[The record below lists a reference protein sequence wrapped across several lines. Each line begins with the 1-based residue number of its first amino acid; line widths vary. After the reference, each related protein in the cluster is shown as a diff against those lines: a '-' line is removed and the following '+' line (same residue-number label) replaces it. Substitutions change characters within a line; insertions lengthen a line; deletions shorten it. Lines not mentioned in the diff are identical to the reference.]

1 MKIERE
7 KIRKQQFTIVV
18 CMGIFVALTMLWGVF
33 RVIRAVNYAKENG
46 TIVENKLTTKVEK
59 KKEKNTERAKETV
72 DLKKVA
78 KNIIS
83 EVSFASE
90 LKLQE
95 DSVAG
100 GMVDLAPNSSMQIY
114 MGNGTYADELILI
127 EADSED
133 NAKTNLENVTK
144 HLREIK
150 NSFQDYLP
158 EEAKKVEDAV
168 NIRYGKYVVACVTK
182 DSENAKKVM
191 DKQMKQ

>member
-1 MKIERE
+1 MRMKMKIERE

-46 TIVENKLTTKVEK
+46 TIVEDKITTKVEE

-83 EVSFASE
+83 EVSFATE

-158 EEAKKVEDAV
+158 EEAKKVEDAPALWY
-168 NIRYGKYVVACVTK
+168 IPRA
-182 DSENAKKVM
+182 AAM
-191 DKQMKQ
+191 LRL

>member
-1 MKIERE
+1 MKMKIERE

-127 EADSED
+127 EPF
-133 NAKTNLENVTK
+133 KTRLPLSSRYITFVK
-144 HLREIK
+144 YSSPFSS
-150 NSFQDYLP
+150 NSFLWT
-158 EEAKKVEDAV
+158 V
-168 NIRYGKYVVACVTK
+168 NAIWF
-182 DSENAKKVM
+182 
-191 DKQMKQ
+191 